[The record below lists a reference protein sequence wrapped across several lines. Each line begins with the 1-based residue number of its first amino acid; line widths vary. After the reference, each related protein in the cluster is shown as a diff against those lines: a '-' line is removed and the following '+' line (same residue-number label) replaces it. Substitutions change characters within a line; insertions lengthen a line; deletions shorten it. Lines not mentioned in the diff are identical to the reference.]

1 MVQYDTIKLRQ
12 PSSVSFVV
20 VVLIDQILQVGITE
34 HTLRQS
40 MREGIYGVALQ
51 SKIKR
56 DKRFKT
62 C

>member
-34 HTLRQS
+34 HTLRQLCAKVF
-40 MREGIYGVALQ
+40 MVLH
-51 SKIKR
+51 
-56 DKRFKT
+56 FKVR
-62 C
+62 